1 MACALILVLSVT
13 GCLGPPSD
21 AKNRTAIDGIND
33 ADGDTS
39 GGGGPDDG
47 VSGDLDNDDGPSDET
62 DDTGPRDDAGG
73 NGTGD
78 DADTGSGAEN
88 NDDVA
93 PDLSPVGEPWN
104 SVDYFAYQLQNI
116 DLGHLGESK
125 FDLLI
130 MDYSRDGTDPGRF
143 THAEID
149 ALRNGSGGPKLVLAY
164 VSIGEAEDYRYYW
177 NASWDAD
184 GDGVPDADS
193 PAWLGPENPEWP
205 GNYKVRH
212 WDAAWRAIV
221 FDYMDRIVKA
231 GFDGVYLDIIDA
243 YEYWGPGGESGL
255 ERPTSEAE
263 MVELVKSIGEHARS
277 TRGRVEF
284 GLFPQNGEGL
294 AGHADYVSAVSGIG
308 KEDTWYN
315 DDTPQETAHTENVT
329 SMLDVFRAAGKLV
342 LTTDYTTKATLIDD
356 FYAQSMKRGYVP
368 YTTVRGLDR
377 LTVPEGHAPD

>member
-13 GCLGPPSD
+13 GCLRPPSD
-21 AKNRTAIDGIND
+21 AKNLTAVDDVTAGGMSDDEGPGDG
-33 ADGDTS
+33 AAGDTE
-39 GGGGPDDG
+39 GEDA
-47 VSGDLDNDDGPSDET
+47 PSDEGAG
-62 DDTGPRDDAGG
+62 TGPDENADM

-78 DADTGSGAEN
+78 DSIGGSETDAGGASITGLRPVAKPWGDV
-88 NDDVA
+88 DD
-93 PDLSPVGEPWN
+93 
-104 SVDYFAYQLQNI
+104 FAYQLQ
-116 DLGHLGESK
+116 DLDLVQIGASR
-125 FDLLI
+125 FDLVVI
-130 MDYSRDGTDPGRF
+130 DYSRDGTDPGRF

-205 GNYKVRH
+205 GNYKVRY

-255 ERPTSEAE
+255 ERASSEAE

-277 TRGRVEF
+277 TRGRVGF
-284 GLFPQNGEGL
+284 GLFPQNGEAL
-294 AGHADYVSAVSGIG
+294 AVHDDYVSAISGIG

-315 DDTPQETAHTENVT
+315 DDTPQGTTHTEKVT

-342 LTTDYTTKATLIDD
+342 LTTDYATKTASIDD
-356 FYAQSMKRGYVP
+356 VFLESRSRGYVP
-368 YTTVRGLDR
+368 YATVRSLDR
-377 LTVPEGHAPD
+377 LSVPEGHPPD